1 MATPN
6 INLTVDAIVFGYD
19 PKEGLAVLLV
29 KRKYPPF
36 KGSWAIPGGFV
47 LEKESLEEA
56 VKRELKEE
64 AGIEVNYLEQLYSF
78 GDPGRDPRSR
88 IVTIAYYG
96 LVRRSKFELFAST
109 DAEDAQWFSMSNL
122 PKLAFDHQKILTY
135 ALERLK
141 SKIAYQPIGFE
152 LLDEKFTMDEVYHL
166 YNTIYNRSKPLDRR
180 NFRKK
185 FLKLDILE
193 ELKEKKSEGRG
204 RPGSYYRF
212 DQKKYFDL
220 KNKGMV
226 FEI

>member
-6 INLTVDAIVFGYD
+6 ISLTVDAIVFGYE

-29 KRKYPPF
+29 KRKYQPF

-47 LEKESLEEA
+47 LEKESLEDA

-64 AGIEVNYLEQLYSF
+64 AGIEVNFLEQLYSF
-78 GDPGRDPRSR
+78 GEPNRDPRSR

-96 LVRRSKFELFAST
+96 LIRRSKFELFAST
-109 DAEDAQWFSMSNL
+109 DAEDAQWFSINKL
-122 PKLAFDHQKILTY
+122 PKLAFDHQKIFDR
-135 ALERLK
+135 ALERLQN
-141 SKIAYQPIGFE
+141 KITYQPIGFE
-152 LLDEKFTMDEVYHL
+152 LLNEKFTIDEVHNL
-166 YNTIYNRSKPLDRR
+166 YETIHNRELDRR

-185 FLKLDILE
+185 FLKLDILK

-204 RPGSYYRF
+204 RPGSYYNF
-212 DQKKYFDL
+212 DKKKYDKL

>member
-6 INLTVDAIVFGYD
+6 ISLTVDAIVFGYE

-64 AGIEVNYLEQLYSF
+64 AGIEVNYLEQLYTF
-78 GDPGRDPRSR
+78 GEPKRDPRSR
-88 IVTIAYYG
+88 IVTTAYYG
-96 LVRRSKFELFAST
+96 LVRSSNFELFAST
-109 DAEDAQWFSMSNL
+109 DAEDAQWFSISNL
-122 PKLAFDHQKILTY
+122 PKLAFDHQKILDR
-135 ALERLK
+135 ALERLQN
-141 SKIAYQPIGFE
+141 KIAYEPIGFE
-152 LLDEKFTMDEVYHL
+152 LLDEKFTMDEVHNL
-166 YNTIYNRSKPLDRR
+166 YETIYNRDLDRR

-185 FLKLDILE
+185 FLKLDILK
-193 ELKEKKSEGRG
+193 ELKERKSVGRG

-212 DQKKYFDL
+212 DKKKYDAL

>member
-6 INLTVDAIVFGYD
+6 ISLTVDAIVFGYE
-19 PKEGLAVLLV
+19 PKEGLSALLV
-29 KRKYPPF
+29 KRKYAPF

-47 LEKESLEEA
+47 LENESLEEA

-78 GDPGRDPRSR
+78 GDPDRDPRSR

-96 LVRRSKFELFAST
+96 LVRSSKFELFAST
-109 DAEDAQWFSMSNL
+109 DAEDAQWFSISNL
-122 PKLAFDHQKILTY
+122 PKLAFDHQKILTC
-135 ALERLK
+135 ALERLQN
-141 SKIAYQPIGFE
+141 KIAYQPIGFE
-152 LLDEKFTMDEVYHL
+152 LLDEKFTMDEVHNL
-166 YNTIYNRSKPLDRR
+166 YETIYNRTLDRR

-193 ELKEKKSEGRG
+193 ELEERKSVGRG